1 MTLMLSA
8 TIFYSCSR
16 DETPEEKKELEQDK
30 SVEDWENEDING
42 DATMS
47 SRVIQFSVDSI
58 PSVTRGVTPFD
69 GKSYSFSVGDRIT
82 IEMYRGST
90 KVGTKV
96 YKVKNASGLLEFDD
110 TGLPFAWENKSETVK
125 LRAWSYGTSTAFTTE
140 PKDNSFTLNTD
151 QKLVD
156 SKENYKELLYSPQQ
170 EYDYSANVALRLY
183 HQMARLTVTLTN
195 TKATALSV
203 TANSVIIGDGT
214 LPISADFSEDGI
226 DIDNSD
232 FIGSWTDPV
241 AGDGTTGK
249 VIARTDDD
257 NSKYSAVLFPGT
269 ITSGKKLIT
278 LTTTD
283 GTFAYTLPSN
293 ITLQPGCQYNY
304 SINVRDLVAV
314 STLTIGSIS
323 DYTYNGT
330 AREPTPTVT
339 DPVSGKELTLG
350 THYTLSY
357 SNNTNAGTA
366 TCTVTGLGIYSG
378 TQSKTFTINPLPVTL
393 SFAASTETV
402 DYIWNQTKYV
412 LTKSLSDA
420 TVTFSS
426 SNTNLVNVN
435 SSTGVLTAG
444 SSLVSSG
451 TATITAQATGNY
463 TSSAVTYTVTT
474 RNYKDFSYNGVS
486 SGGYDG
492 SVQSISLP
500 KATYR
505 MECWGAQG
513 GSPDDD
519 SQSRW
524 GGVRGGYG
532 GYVAGNIENPSTRTF
547 FVYVGG
553 QSIPGYNHST
563 ATVFNGGWNGGGAA
577 RGGQGGGG
585 ATDVRLTSGDWNN
598 LTSLCS
604 RILVAGGGGGWDCGR
619 GGEAGGLIGYTGYVG
634 QGSNSEGT
642 GSGGTALGG
651 KQDDGGSG
659 ALAKGGFGQGGSA
672 DGESGGGG
680 SGWYGGGKCGV
691 ANQSGGG
698 GSSYISGHAGCIAN
712 ASSTAVSPSTA
723 GSDNSVE
730 RSKHLTGLF
739 FTNTL
744 MIDGAGYKWTTE
756 KQSLYA
762 MPNPSGGNY
771 ASGVGRDG
779 HGYARISFVSQ

>member
-16 DETPEEKKELEQDK
+16 DETPEEKKEQEQDK

-90 KVGTKV
+90 KVDTKV

-412 LTKSLSDA
+412 LTKSPSDA

-444 SSLVSSG
+444 NSLVSNG
-451 TATITAQATGNY
+451 TATITVTATGNY
-463 TSSAVTYTVTT
+463 SGTATYTVTT
-474 RNYKDFSYNGVS
+474 RNYADFNYTEGM
-486 SGGYDG
+486 
-492 SVQSISLP
+492 QSISLP
-500 KATYR
+500 KGKYQL
-505 MECWGAQG
+505 EVWGAEGGNAWQYVEPTDRSG
-513 GSPDDD
+513 RGGYAEGEKTLSKTTTLFICVGGHGKPINRDGSPD
-519 SQSRW
+519 
-524 GGVRGGYG
+524 GGGDHTGGY
-532 GYVAGNIENPSTRTF
+532 
-547 FVYVGG
+547 
-553 QSIPGYNHST
+553 
-563 ATVFNGGWNGGGAA
+563 NGGGDSGNA
-577 RGGQGGGG
+577 GPSGGG
-585 ATDVRLTSGDWNN
+585 ATHIATATGVLS
-598 LTSLCS
+598 SLS
-604 RILVAGGGGGWDCGR
+604 SNKSAVLIVAGGGGAGEQAYGGAG
-619 GGEAGGLIGYTGYVG
+619 GGETGGSGYGVNSIYSNRLVSYATG
-634 QGSNSEGT
+634 GSQS
-642 GSGGTALGG
+642 SGGTAGTTSGG
-651 KQDDGGSG
+651 TGENGS
-659 ALAKGGFGQGGSA
+659 FGQGGSGSSGSDA
-672 DGESGGGG
+672 GPGGGG
-680 SGWYGGGKCGV
+680 GWY
-691 ANQSGGG
+691 GGG
-698 GSSYISGHAGCIAN
+698 GSSYIGGGGGGSGYIGGVDAG
-712 ASSTAVSPSTA
+712 T
-723 GSDNSVE
+723 GS
-730 RSKHLTGLF
+730 
-739 FTNTL
+739 
-744 MIDGAGYKWTTE
+744 M
-756 KQSLYA
+756 Q
-762 MPNPSGGNY
+762 
-771 ASGVGRDG
+771 SGVREE
-779 HGYARISFVSQ
+779 HGYARISFSSQ